1 METKKYRVTLQRT
14 EYYEAEVEVEATS
27 EEEAKELADETYVEN
42 WGEPVDTDT
51 FVCEGDD
58 AVIEVEDEQ

>member
-1 METKKYRVTLQRT
+1 METKKYRVTLQRSVF
-14 EYYEAEVEVEATS
+14 YEAEVEVEATS
-27 EEEAKELADETYVEN
+27 EQEARDLADETYVEN
-42 WGEPVDTDT
+42 WGEPVDIDT